1 MDQRPQRV
9 PGVIFGVATDVGGT
23 AVAYVKSTFDT
34 GVSHA
39 HPGVRRITPADLK
52 DALAKGLDDFM
63 AMPTFS
69 VFLVLIYPIVGLVLL
84 RLSFGYDML
93 PLVFP
98 LMAGFALIGPLAG
111 VGLYE
116 LSRRREQ
123 GLDVS
128 WDALN
133 DFHWPCIRAILV
145 LGLALVMVF
154 LAWLG
159 AASLIYRMT
168 FGDWVPPSVG
178 EFARQIFT
186 TQSGWTLIMAGWGV
200 GFCFAVVAFAISVVS
215 FPLLLDRDV
224 GVVTAVLT
232 SVRAVL
238 ANPVTMA
245 LWGVIVA
252 AALGMGSLPFFFGLA
267 VVLPVLGH
275 ATWHLY
281 RKVVER

>member
-1 MDQRPQRV
+1 MCDVVTAR
-9 PGVIFGVATDVGGT
+9 TDDVGGT
-23 AVAYVKSTFDT
+23 AVVYVKSTFDA

-39 HPGVRRITPADLK
+39 QPSVRRITPSDLT

-69 VFLVLIYPIVGLVLL
+69 VFLVVIYPIVGLVLL

-98 LMAGFALIGPLAG
+98 LMAGFALLGPLATIG
-111 VGLYE
+111 IYE

-133 DFHWPCIRAILV
+133 DVHWPCVRAILV
-145 LGLALVMVF
+145 LGLALVMLF

-159 AASLIYRMT
+159 AAMAIYQLT
-168 FGDWVPPSVG
+168 FGDWVPPSVS

-186 TQSGWTLIMAGWGV
+186 TQAGWTLIMVGWAV
-200 GFCFAVVAFAISVVS
+200 GFFFAVVVFAISVVS

-232 SVRAVL
+232 SLRAVV

-245 LWGVIVA
+245 LWGCIVA
-252 AALGMGSLPFFFGLA
+252 GALAMGSLPFFFGLA

-275 ATWHLY
+275 STWHLY

>member
-1 MDQRPQRV
+1 MD
-9 PGVIFGVATDVGGT
+9 DVGAI
-23 AVAYVKSTFDT
+23 AVAYVKTTYDA

-39 HPGVRRITPADLK
+39 QPSVRRITPSDLT

-69 VFLVLIYPIVGLVLL
+69 VFLVGIYPIVGLMLL

-93 PLVFP
+93 PLIFP
-98 LMAGFALIGPLAG
+98 LMAGFALLGPLATVG
-111 VGLYE
+111 VYE

-123 GLDVS
+123 GLDIS
-128 WDALN
+128 WEALK
-133 DFHWPCIRAILV
+133 DIHWPCIQAILV
-145 LGLALVMVF
+145 LGLALGMLF

-159 AASLIYRMT
+159 AAMFIYQLT

-186 TQSGWTLIMAGWGV
+186 TQAGWTMILAGWAV
-200 GFCFAVVAFAISVVS
+200 GFFFAVVAFAISVVS

-245 LWGVIVA
+245 LWGIIVA
-252 AALGMGSLPFFFGLA
+252 GALAMGSVPFFFGLA